1 VTSTD
6 KKLYI
11 ALAVA
16 LALVA
21 VIAFVAGRSCDGDIV
36 PVIDPGGIDAGPGER
51 EIAERL
57 DGALQQIDEQIA
69 NIERKHQED
78 LEAFNEEQRR
88 EYERVRQMSPEE
100 VARWLNEWN
109 ATRRRPDR
117 GTP

>member
-1 VTSTD
+1 MTD
-6 KKLYI
+6 ANKTLYI

-21 VIAFVAGRSCDGDIV
+21 VVAFVAGRSCDGDIV

-51 EIAERL
+51 EIADRL
-57 DGALQQIDEQIA
+57 DGALRQIDEQLA

-88 EYERVRQMSPEE
+88 EYERVREMSPED
-100 VARWLNEWN
+100 VARWLNDWN

-117 GTP
+117 GAP

>member
-1 VTSTD
+1 MSSID
-6 KKLYI
+6 KKAYI

-100 VARWLNEWN
+100 VARWLNDWN

-117 GTP
+117 GAP